1 MFFRVVSMAQ
11 FRYQQLASFL
21 NQQIQQGLW
30 QPGERLPSIRS
41 LSQQH
46 GLAKI
51 SVQKAL
57 HTLEAAGLI
66 EARSRSGYFVALRKP
81 GPKPAAKPAEAAP
94 SEVNVPLLFQEI
106 MARSAAFDLC
116 PWAPVEAPDQ
126 HLLLLN
132 RHLSRALRQQPSRK
146 AAYYGDPEGLPA
158 LREQLAARYRSRNCA
173 LGVEQ
178 IALTSGCQNS
188 LFLALM
194 ACCQPGDTVA
204 VESPAF
210 YGVLQLL
217 QQLGLRVV
225 ELPASPEI
233 GIQAEDLEA
242 AIKRWQ
248 VKVCV
253 VTPSYATPTGA
264 ALPSEEQKRLVAL
277 TQRYPL
283 TIIED
288 DIYGDLGFHLQAEP
302 LKRFDTQG
310 KVILCGSFS
319 KSLSRDLRLGWI
331 SGGQL
336 HSRIVQ
342 LKLINQ
348 LSGSQAV
355 QEGLTSYL
363 AEGHYKRHLMAMRQ
377 KLARNRDQLLESLQL
392 SWQGDYTTTKPE
404 GGLALWLQLPPG
416 IDTKTAYRPLLQ
428 QKIVI
433 TPGSLFSTT
442 NRFDHC
448 LRLSFSQPVT
458 GFRRQAISTLAKTLV
473 AGGRRG

>member
-1 MFFRVVSMAQ
+1 MAQ

-57 HTLEAAGLI
+57 HTLEAVGLI
-66 EARSRSGYFVALRKP
+66 EARARSGYFVALRKP
-81 GPKPAAKPAEAAP
+81 GAKAPGKPAETIP
-94 SEVNVPLLFQEI
+94 SEVNVPVLFQEI

-116 PWAPVEAPDQ
+116 PWAPVDAPDP

-132 RHLSRALRQQPSRK
+132 RHLSRALRQQPTRK

-158 LREQLAARYRSRNCA
+158 LRDQLAARYRSRHCSLA
-173 LGVEQ
+173 VDQ

-194 ACCQPGDTVA
+194 ACCRPGDTVA

-217 QQLGLRVV
+217 QQLGLKVV
-225 ELPASPEI
+225 ELPASPEF
-233 GIQAEDLEA
+233 GIRAEDLEN

-264 ALPSEEQKRLVAL
+264 TLPAEEQKRLVAL
-277 TQRYPL
+277 TEKYPL
-283 TIIED
+283 TLIED
-288 DIYGDLGFHLQAEP
+288 DIYGDLGFHLQTEP

-310 KVILCGSFS
+310 RVILCGSFS

-331 SGGQL
+331 CGGRL

-355 QEGLTSYL
+355 QEGVASYL
-363 AEGHYKRHLMAMRQ
+363 AEGHYRRHLMAMRQ
-377 KLARNRDQLLESLQL
+377 KLARHRDQLLESLQQD
-392 SWQGDYTTTKPE
+392 WRGYYTATEPE
-404 GGLALWLQLPPG
+404 GGLALWLELAPG
-416 IDTKTAYRPLLQ
+416 IDTKTAYRPLIE

-448 LRLSFSQPVT
+448 LRLSFCQPVT
-458 GFRRQAISTLAKTLV
+458 GIRRQAISSLADALRSPTQPD
-473 AGGRRG
+473 

>member
-1 MFFRVVSMAQ
+1 MPH

-30 QPGERLPSIRS
+30 QAGERFPSIRA

-66 EARSRSGYFVALRKP
+66 EARARSGYFVTSKRP
-81 GPKPAAKPAEAAP
+81 RPKPQVKPVEAAP

-132 RHLSRALRQQPSRK
+132 RHLSRALRQQPVRK
-146 AAYYGDPEGLPA
+146 ASYYGDPQGLPA
-158 LREQLAARYRSRNCA
+158 LREQLAARYRSRNCP
-173 LGVEQ
+173 LQVEQ

-217 QQLGLRVV
+217 QQLGLKVV
-225 ELPASPEI
+225 ELPASPEF
-233 GIQAEDLEA
+233 GVRADDLEA

-264 ALPSEEQKRLVAL
+264 TLPVKEQKRLVAL
-277 TQRYPL
+277 THNYPL
-283 TIIED
+283 TLIED

-302 LKRFDTQG
+302 LKRFDTLG
-310 KVILCGSFS
+310 RVILCGSFS

-331 SGGQL
+331 CGGRL
-336 HSRIVQ
+336 HGRITQ

-377 KLARNRDQLLESLQL
+377 RLIGNRDQLLDCLHHNWPGRYSA
-392 SWQGDYTTTKPE
+392 TVPE
-404 GGLALWLQLPPG
+404 GGLSLWLELPAG
-416 IDTKTAYRPLLQ
+416 VDTKTAYRPLLE

-442 NRFDHC
+442 DSFDHC

-458 GFRRQAISTLAKTLV
+458 AIRRQAISTLAKTLV
-473 AGGRRG
+473 P